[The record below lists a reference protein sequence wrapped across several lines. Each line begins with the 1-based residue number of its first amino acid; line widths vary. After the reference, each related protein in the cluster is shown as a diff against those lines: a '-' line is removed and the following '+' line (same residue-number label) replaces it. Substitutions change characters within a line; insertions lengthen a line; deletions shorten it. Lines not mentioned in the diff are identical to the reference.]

1 MKTRAWDGERF
12 RDDYVVMPDG
22 SVWVT
27 RTHTPNFP
35 WECYDPD
42 VYAVKVDWKL
52 SRFTEHLDIEKNEIY
67 ENHIVKLASGSVGV
81 VKFDNGSFV
90 VDIKKPSGTFEF
102 YEWPG
107 EYFAKYDFDDGF
119 VPGALIIGDVFT
131 TPELL
136 EEVTK

>member
-1 MKTRAWDGERF
+1 MKTRAFDPIENRWRT
-12 RDDYVVMPDG
+12 DYVVMPDG
-22 SVWVT
+22 T
-27 RTHTPNFP
+27 LRQLTYNKN
-35 WECYDPD
+35 
-42 VYAVKVDWKL
+42 YAAVLGGSVDWKL

-81 VKFDNGSFV
+81 VKFYNGSFV
-90 VDIKKPSGTFEF
+90 VDIRKRSGTFEF

-136 EEVTK
+136 EEVK

>member
-22 SVWVT
+22 T
-27 RTHTPNFP
+27 LRQLTYNKN
-35 WECYDPD
+35 
-42 VYAVKVDWKL
+42 YAAVLGGSVDWKL
-52 SRFTEHLDIEKNEIY
+52 SRFAGHLDIEKNEIY

-102 YEWPG
+102 YEWPV
-107 EYFAKYDFDDGF
+107 EYFTKYDHDNGY

-131 TPELL
+131 TPKLL
-136 EEVTK
+136 EEVTTCQTVQ